1 MRHAKLALCRT
12 LLRTPASRLAEPE
25 VVTPDAAE
33 ASPADPIAVCPVCQQ
48 GRMQL
53 VDTLLTHRVAWDL
66 SHPMPAF
73 DTS

>member
-25 VVTPDAAE
+25 VVTPDADE

-53 VDTLLTHRVAWDL
+53 VDTLFTHRVAWDL